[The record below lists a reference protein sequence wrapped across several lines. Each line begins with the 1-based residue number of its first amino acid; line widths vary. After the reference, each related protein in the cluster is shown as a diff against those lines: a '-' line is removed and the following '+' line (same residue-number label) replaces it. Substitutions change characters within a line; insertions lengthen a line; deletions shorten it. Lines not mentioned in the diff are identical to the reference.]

1 MSENLPVAV
10 GQPSRSMIPFSP
22 QNLNEALTIS
32 KQLATSDLCPKSFG
46 GKPENVLAAIM
57 MGHELGFGV
66 MQSLSNIAVVNG
78 RASVWG
84 EAVSALILNSGICEY
99 LLDSVAGEGK
109 TLAVTIKT
117 KRSGMPEY
125 VYTYSW
131 ADAEKAGLT
140 GKDTYQKYP
149 KDMLYWKC
157 LGRVSK
163 RNYADVL
170 KGIAIRENMDEPIE
184 TESVGHV
191 EIVKPAK
198 AAPAEEKVPTPA
210 EPSPEELLKKAEEAK
225 ARVAAEEAKEKAKA
239 EKKAK
244 KPEAPAPA
252 PAPAPEKPAPAA
264 EEELK
269 DEVEAKPVNRV
280 IGTLLKAIKI
290 VETGNFALV
299 IQSAE
304 GDQRFTVEAGDAKA
318 DYAKAMEYKTHQG
331 KTIELL
337 WEPRAVEIPGV
348 VGKVAKVSL
357 FQ

>member
-84 EAVSALILNSGICEY
+84 EAVSALILNSGVCEY
-99 LLDSVAGEGK
+99 LLDSVTGEGDK
-109 TLAVTIKT
+109 LAVTIKT
-117 KRSGMPEY
+117 KRKGMPEY

-131 ADAEKAGLT
+131 ADAVKAGLS
-140 GKDTYQKYP
+140 GKDTYQKNP

-170 KGIAIRENMDEPIE
+170 KGIAIRENMDEPME
-184 TESVGHV
+184 TESVGVV
-191 EIVKPAK
+191 EIVKPTK
-198 AAPAEEKVPTPA
+198 VAPAEEKVPTPA

-244 KPEAPAPA
+244 KVEPAPEPAPA
-252 PAPAPEKPAPAA
+252 PAPAAA
-264 EEELK
+264 GEEDLK
-269 DEVEAKPVNRV
+269 DEPAVEAKPINRV
-280 IGTLLKAIKI
+280 IGTLLKAIKLSNT
-290 VETGNFALV
+290 ETGAALGFALV
-299 IQSAE
+299 VQSAE
-304 GDQRFTVEAGDAKA
+304 GDQKFMVEKYEDVMEFKKSQNKTV
-318 DYAKAMEYKTHQG
+318 
-331 KTIELL
+331 ELL
-337 WEPRAVEIPGV
+337 WEPLAAPLAGV
-348 VGKVAKVSL
+348 VGRVAKVSL

>member
-99 LLDSVAGEGK
+99 LLDSVSGEGK
-109 TLAVTIKT
+109 TMAVTIKT
-117 KRSGMPEY
+117 KRTGMPEY
-125 VYTYSW
+125 SYTYSW

-157 LGRVSK
+157 LGRISK
-163 RNYADVL
+163 RIYADIL
-170 KGIAIRENMDEPIE
+170 KGIAIRENMDEPME
-184 TESVGHV
+184 TESVGRV

-198 AAPAEEKVPTPA
+198 VAPAEEKVPTPA

-244 KPEAPAPA
+244 KVEPTPEPAPA
-252 PAPAPEKPAPAA
+252 PAPAAA
-264 EEELK
+264 GEEDLK
-269 DEVEAKPVNRV
+269 DEPAVAATPVNRV
-280 IGTLLKAIKI
+280 IGTLLNAIKLSNM
-290 VETGNFALV
+290 ETGAALGFALV
-299 IQSAE
+299 VQSAE
-304 GDQRFTVEAGDAKA
+304 GDRKFMVEKYEEVIEHKKA
-318 DYAKAMEYKTHQG
+318 QG
-331 KTIELL
+331 KTVEVL
-337 WEPRAVEIPGV
+337 WEPLAAPLAGV
-348 VGKVAKVSL
+348 VGRVAKVSL

>member
-109 TLAVTIKT
+109 MMAVTIKT
-117 KRSGMPEY
+117 KRTGMPEY

-131 ADAEKAGLT
+131 ADAERAGLT

-157 LGRVSK
+157 LGRISK
-163 RNYADVL
+163 RIYADIL
-170 KGIAIRENMDEPIE
+170 KGIAIRENMDEPME
-184 TESVGHV
+184 TESVGHI
-191 EIVKPAK
+191 EIVKPVKAEPKVPAPAPEGSEQSEIDLKAK
-198 AAPAEEKVPTPA
+198 ADAE
-210 EPSPEELLKKAEEAK
+210 K
-225 ARVAAEEAKEKAKA
+225 ARVAELEAKEKAKA

-244 KPEAPAPA
+244 KVEPTPAPA
-252 PAPAPEKPAPAA
+252 PAPAAA
-264 EEELK
+264 GEEDLK
-269 DEVEAKPVNRV
+269 DEPAVAATPVNRV
-280 IGTLLKAIKI
+280 IGTLLKAIKLSNT
-290 VETGNFALV
+290 ETGAALGFALV
-299 IQSAE
+299 VQSAE
-304 GDQRFTVEAGDAKA
+304 GDQKFMVEKHEDV
-318 DYAKAMEYKTHQG
+318 MEFKKLQG
-331 KTIELL
+331 KTVELL
-337 WEPRAVEIPGV
+337 WEPLAAPLAGV
-348 VGKVAKVSL
+348 VGKVVKCTAVNP
-357 FQ
+357 